1 MLLKIK
7 GRDHTIKDT
16 GLPETRAANVQLT
29 LRVENAL
36 LHILFHRE
44 VWGGQGGTQ
53 ATPYKPVGGE
63 GRSALGSATGTGP
76 CLSLKVT
83 NEAPGELE
91 QGRHV

>member
-44 VWGGQGGTQ
+44 VWGGDREGHR
-53 ATPYKPVGGE
+53 PRRPSPEVGRGARLW
-63 GRSALGSATGTGP
+63 GQP
-76 CLSLKVT
+76 
-83 NEAPGELE
+83 
-91 QGRHV
+91 